1 VSLTPEDVERKVFK
15 QEFRGYSQAEVDTF
29 LDLVT
34 ERLIELGRERDLLL
48 TRLRD
53 AERHAGERIARAE
66 AYAEERIAEIEK
78 RAAEA
83 IETERHLKRALVT
96 AERAADET
104 LQTAQAKAD
113 ETLAQANTQADQTLI
128 EARREA
134 EQTLS
139 EAQREAEQILGE
151 AHRQAVIMLAEV
163 RKRTTQAQE
172 TCRSEVDR
180 IQRTVATF
188 TTLRDEYRERV
199 RRVVEEYLARFDEAG
214 ELPEVP
220 PQLIDLATISQPTW
234 TEMFDKPI
242 IDAAGV
248 REGKSRNDTSDGLGG
263 VRDNKENP
271 KETPEVFADMDAH
284 NGGPTAG
291 MKE

>member
-1 VSLTPEDVERKVFK
+1 MSLTPEDVERKVFK
-15 QEFRGYSQAEVDTF
+15 QEFRGYSQAEVDVF

-53 AERHAGERIARAE
+53 AERHANERVARVE

-78 RAAEA
+78 RASEA
-83 IETERHLKRALVT
+83 IETEQHLKRALVT

-104 LQTAQAKAD
+104 LQTAQGKAE
-113 ETLAQANTQADQTLI
+113 ETLVHANAQADQTLA

-134 EQTLS
+134 D
-139 EAQREAEQILGE
+139 QILSDS
-151 AHRQAVIMLAEV
+151 HQQAAAMLVDA

-172 TCRSEVDR
+172 TCRSEADR

-188 TTLRDEYRERV
+188 TTLRDEYRSRV

-220 PQLIDLATISQPTW
+220 PQLIDLAAINEPTW
-234 TEMFDKPI
+234 TDLSDRGIMDPSEPC
-242 IDAAGV
+242 
-248 REGKSRNDTSDGLGG
+248 EGSRGNI
-263 VRDNKENP
+263 
-271 KETPEVFADMDAH
+271 PEALLEAEQR
-284 NGGPTAG
+284 NGEPPAEGERVARG
-291 MKE
+291 QSQ